1 MATVLINLITCATAT
16 QEILTIFTKMK
27 MTKTTTPVK
36 EFRVCLSEQLE
47 QFCKE
52 QSLPNWCCD
61 DLLHKDTSPLTAKV
75 YGWSW
80 IPEDEPIDNDDLCL
94 SKDQREWLIDFQ
106 IAWCAVTDDEPM

>member
-1 MATVLINLITCATAT
+1 MSK
-16 QEILTIFTKMK
+16 TI
-27 MTKTTTPVK
+27 TPVK

-75 YGWSW
+75 YGWSR

>member
-1 MATVLINLITCATAT
+1 
-16 QEILTIFTKMK
+16 MK

-106 IAWCAVTDDEPM
+106 IACCAVTDDEPM

>member
-1 MATVLINLITCATAT
+1 
-16 QEILTIFTKMK
+16 MK
-27 MTKTTTPVK
+27 VKTPVK

-80 IPEDEPIDNDDLCL
+80 IPEDKSVDHMDDLCL